1 MWNADQSVGWHFTYF
16 SDILKS
22 MIENLQSVKQKKQSP
37 PLLVRELIPLYR
49 NQNQKV
55 DLRAT
60 VLEKEM
66 ITKLRDGNISAF
78 TSIFSAF
85 YKDLVIFAARF
96 TKDLNSAEEIVQDT
110 FVHLWEEHPAI
121 NINTSLKSYLLK
133 TVNNK
138 CIDWY
143 RHKKVIKE
151 HEDFV
156 LETSIYYEFD
166 TENYVL
172 HSELEN
178 KIEEALALL
187 PDEISQTFRMNRF
200 KGLKYQEIAEL
211 LGVSVRTIEVRIGKT
226 LHLLRNHLREYF
238 PLIISIAIAAYP
250 FYR

>member
-1 MWNADQSVGWHFTYF
+1 MHKIG
-16 SDILKS
+16 
-22 MIENLQSVKQKKQSP
+22 NLQLIKKKKESP
-37 PLLVRELIPLYR
+37 PLHFKDLIPLYI

-55 DLRAT
+55 EFTAS
-60 VLEKEM
+60 VLEREM
-66 ITKLRDGNISAF
+66 ISKLRNGDISAF

-96 TKDLNSAEEIVQDT
+96 TKDINSAEEIVQDT
-110 FVHLWEEHPAI
+110 FVHLWEEHDAI

-143 RHKKVIKE
+143 RHEKVKKE
-151 HEDFV
+151 HADFV
-156 LETSIYYEFD
+156 LETSIYYEYD

-172 HSELEN
+172 HSELEC

-187 PDEISQTFRMNRF
+187 PYEISQVFRMNRF

-211 LGVSVRTIEVRIGKT
+211 LGVSVRTIEVRIGKS
-226 LHLLRNHLREYF
+226 LHLLRTHLKEYF
-238 PLIISIAIAAYP
+238 PVIIGIVIAVYS
-250 FYR
+250 FF

>member
-1 MWNADQSVGWHFTYF
+1 MR
-16 SDILKS
+16 
-22 MIENLQSVKQKKQSP
+22 MIENLQLIKKKKQSP
-37 PLLVRELIPLYR
+37 ALHVKDLITLQL
-49 NQNQKV
+49 NKNQKV
-55 DLRAT
+55 EFSAS
-60 VLEKEM
+60 VLEREM
-66 ITKLRDGNISAF
+66 ISKLRDGDISAF

-96 TKDLNSAEEIVQDT
+96 TKDVHSAEEIVQDT
-110 FVHLWEEHPAI
+110 FVHLWEEHGTI
-121 NINTSLKSYLLK
+121 IINTSLKSYLLK

-143 RHKKVIKE
+143 RHEKVIKE
-151 HEDFV
+151 HTDFV
-156 LETSIYYEFD
+156 LETSLYYEYD

-172 HSELEN
+172 HSELES

-226 LHLLRNHLREYF
+226 LHLLRTHLKEYF
-238 PLIISIAIAAYP
+238 PVILGIVIAVYS
-250 FYR
+250 FYQ

>member
-1 MWNADQSVGWHFTYF
+1 
-16 SDILKS
+16 
-22 MIENLQSVKQKKQSP
+22 MIENLQLIKKKKQSP
-37 PLLVRELIPLYR
+37 PLHVKDLITLQI

-55 DLRAT
+55 EFSAT
-60 VLEKEM
+60 VLEREM
-66 ITKLRDGNISAF
+66 ISKLRDGDISAF

-96 TKDLNSAEEIVQDT
+96 TKDINSAEEIVQDT
-110 FVHLWEEHPAI
+110 FVHLWEEHGTI
-121 NINTSLKSYLLK
+121 IINTSLKSYLLK

-151 HEDFV
+151 HTDFV
-156 LETSIYYEFD
+156 LETSMYYEYD

-172 HSELEN
+172 HSELEA
-178 KIEEALALL
+178 KIEETLALL

-226 LHLLRNHLREYF
+226 LHLLRTHLKEYF
-238 PLIISIAIAAYP
+238 PVILGIVIAVYS
-250 FYR
+250 YYQ